1 MRSRLLWKLL
11 GINVLAI
18 GVVILVVWLAID
30 YLAADYFMALMKK
43 YNISPTET
51 HGMFLEAI
59 HRYLLWASLV
69 ALTLAVILSV
79 LLNKKVL
86 IPLSQMREI
95 SRKIAFGDYTE
106 RIQVSS
112 KDEIGQVAAAF
123 NRMVD
128 NLQKLEH
135 LRKTMVI
142 NVAHELRTPITNI
155 RGYLEALIDGVANPS
170 KETFDLI
177 YEETLRVMKLVE
189 DLLELA
195 KADAASA
202 TVRLRSVILPDLVK
216 QCLGPFRSQFKA
228 KGISVE
234 EVYTDRTERVMA
246 DPDKVEQ
253 VLRNLIQNALQYTPP
268 EGEITISSERLPGEI
283 KTTFA
288 NTAGRV
294 LEDDLPYLF
303 ERFYRGEKSRSRE
316 YGGAGIGLAIVK
328 ELVEAHGGKVGAEVS
343 SGQVRIWFTLPT
355 DIPSLSR

>member
-1 MRSRLLWKLL
+1 MRNRLLWKLL
-11 GINVLAI
+11 GINVLVI
-18 GVVILVVWLAID
+18 GVVILVVLLAID

-51 HGMFLEAI
+51 HGMFLEAV
-59 HRYLLWASLV
+59 HRYVLWASLV
-69 ALTLAVILSV
+69 ALALAVILSV

-86 IPLSQMREI
+86 TPLSQMTEI

-106 RIQVSS
+106 RIHLSS

-135 LRKTMVI
+135 LRKTMVM

-155 RGYLEALIDGVANPS
+155 RGYLEALTDGVAKPS
-170 KETFDLI
+170 RETFELVH
-177 YEETLRVMKLVE
+177 EETLRVMKLVE

-202 TVRLRSVILPDLVK
+202 TLSLRNVILPDLLK
-216 QCLGPFRSQFKA
+216 ECLEPFRSQFRA

-234 EVYTDRTERVMA
+234 ESHDDRTERMMA
-246 DPDKVEQ
+246 DPDKMEQ

-268 EGEITISSERLPGEI
+268 KGEVTISSKRLPGET
-283 KTTFA
+283 KMTFA
-288 NTAGRV
+288 NTAGQI

-328 ELVEAHGGKVGAEVS
+328 ELVEAHGGNVGAEVS

-355 DIPSLSR
+355 HISSPSR